1 MLGRTVTSQARR
13 GPRRLLPACATA
25 LPLPAALRSRG
36 TIGLTPIASALPAL
50 RRSLVSTAAAEPAAS
65 YAGER
70 PALRRPLVS
79 TAIAEQAAATKG
91 DDFRKEHQVELH
103 GDLSDVDSEPVLDF
117 SQLVRV
123 DEHGE
128 REPLPTR
135 VQRFFADR
143 GYKAPSAVQAQSF
156 PLALA
161 GRDVVGVAQTGSGKT
176 LGFLVPLFWQVAA
189 ARRAAAQKG
198 ERGQLGPLAVVLA
211 PTRELA
217 QQIEKEAQEV
227 GAAFGCTSVCVFGGQ
242 DKRLQER
249 SIAKLRK
256 QLDLVVATPGR
267 LCDFIQMRVL
277 PMHAVRFLVLDEADR
292 MLDMGFEPQL
302 REVVETMPD
311 SSAGR
316 QTVMFSATWPR
327 EVQQLAAEFASRAVR
342 INIGGGDG
350 HLVANRDIAQHV
362 VVHTSTLSKLE
373 ALSGLLSSAQARA
386 VEASGEVGM
395 RGGGMREGGMRG
407 GGMRGSRGAPAL
419 GCHSIVFVTRK
430 RDADMVAA
438 DIRDSCQGINVQTL
452 HGDLSQS
459 RRDQVLGDAKTG
471 RVHVLVATDVAARGL
486 DVSTIRQVINFDMPT
501 NMEDYIH
508 RIGRTG
514 RAGNKGEAHT
524 FLDVEKDTPHV
535 NKLCQVLRDHEQPVP
550 PDLQQLA
557 DSLRKRGV
565 PESRY
570 QRGRAAG
577 GGARGGGTGGWR
589 GGGARQSQS
598 FGSGRNGGYGGS
610 GGYSGYGGDRDFE
623 GGRGRGRGGDYE
635 DRSFGRA
642 GGGERDY
649 EDRGFGRS
657 AGSGRPVGGAGRRP
671 ARDELFDD

>member
-1 MLGRTVTSQARR
+1 MLGRTVATQARR
-13 GPRRLLPACATA
+13 GPRRLLPAYATA
-25 LPLPAALRSRG
+25 LPPPAALRPRG
-36 TIGLTPIASALPAL
+36 TIGLAPIASALAVL
-50 RRSLVSTAAAEPAAS
+50 RRSLVSTAAAEPAAA
-65 YAGER
+65 YAAER

-79 TAIAEQAAATKG
+79 TVIAEQAAATTHKG

-123 DEHGE
+123 DEHGG

-189 ARRAAAQKG
+189 ARREAAQKG
-198 ERGQLGPLAVVLA
+198 ERGLLGPLAVVLA

-302 REVVETMPD
+302 REVVETMPE

-316 QTVMFSATWPR
+316 QTLMFSATWPR
-327 EVQQLAAEFASRAVR
+327 EVQQLAAEFASRPVR

-373 ALSGLLSSAQARA
+373 ALSGLLSSGQARA

-407 GGMRGSRGAPAL
+407 GGMREGGMRGSRGAPAL

-459 RRDQVLGDAKTG
+459 RRDQVLSDAKTG

-535 NKLCQVLRDHEQPVP
+535 HKLCQVLRDHEQPVP

-557 DSLRKRGV
+557 NSLRKRGV

-570 QRGRAAG
+570 QRGRAGG

-610 GGYSGYGGDRDFE
+610 GGYGGYGGGRDFE
-623 GGRGRGRGGDYE
+623 GGRGRGRGG
-635 DRSFGRA
+635 
-642 GGGERDY
+642 ERDY
-649 EDRGFGRS
+649 EDQGFGRA
-657 AGSGRPVGGAGRRP
+657 AGSGRPYRGAGRRP

>member
-1 MLGRTVTSQARR
+1 MRWLLGPP
-13 GPRRLLPACATA
+13 GDFRRLGAFGVFGGAGIIGAALGFRQSHLRSSPIVDAAAQQVRSAEAVRTLLGGPVASTSGIVAGYIDLMNGTAVITLPIVSEAGVRAEA
-25 LPLPAALRSRG
+25 RVEAEAEWVVLGAEARARGEEPPAAPENR
-36 TIGLTPIASALPAL
+36 
-50 RRSLVSTAAAEPAAS
+50 
-65 YAGER
+65 
-70 PALRRPLVS
+70 
-79 TAIAEQAAATKG
+79 AAATTHKG

-123 DEHGE
+123 DEHGG

-189 ARRAAAQKG
+189 ARREAAQKG
-198 ERGQLGPLAVVLA
+198 ERGLLGPLAVVLA

-302 REVVETMPD
+302 REVVETMPE

-316 QTVMFSATWPR
+316 QTLMFSATWPR
-327 EVQQLAAEFASRAVR
+327 EVQQLAAEFASRPVR

-373 ALSGLLSSAQARA
+373 ALSGLLSSGQARA

-407 GGMRGSRGAPAL
+407 GGMREGGMRGSRGAPAL

-438 DIRDSCQGINVQTL
+438 DIRDSCQGINAQTL

-459 RRDQVLGDAKTG
+459 RRDQVLSDAKTG

-535 NKLCQVLRDHEQPVP
+535 HKLCQVLRDHEQPVP

-557 DSLRKRGV
+557 NSLQ
-565 PESRY
+565 PSRAEPT
-570 QRGRAAG
+570 RARAAVRLSGSLG
-577 GGARGGGTGGWR
+577 GP
-589 GGGARQSQS
+589 
-598 FGSGRNGGYGGS
+598 
-610 GGYSGYGGDRDFE
+610 E
-623 GGRGRGRGGDYE
+623 E
-635 DRSFGRA
+635 A
-642 GGGERDY
+642 G
-649 EDRGFGRS
+649 
-657 AGSGRPVGGAGRRP
+657 
-671 ARDELFDD
+671 